1 MFLMDDSAAHES
13 KHTLIQVS
21 FQEHRHRYLVSVS
34 HSLWWKAVQVT
45 DFCHSSETN
54 TRFDSTIGWIFMCFC
69 VSFFFMASLIQW
81 LPAAWH
87 TWARQPA
94 VTSSFTWSYC
104 WLNLSKKKLLQ
115 RRETLQPGLSICLQ
129 TKEAN
134 SHILYVKNTIWLQVY
149 FLIIFYCQKICLKL
163 PDLKSEANA
172 KVL

>member
-13 KHTLIQVS
+13 KHTLIS
-21 FQEHRHRYLVSVS
+21 LQEHRHRYLVSVS
-34 HSLWWKAVQVT
+34 HSLWWKAAQVT

-69 VSFFFMASLIQW
+69 VSFFFVASLIQW

-87 TWARQPA
+87 TWARRPA
-94 VTSSFTWSYC
+94 VTSSSS
-104 WLNLSKKKLLQ
+104 NSSKKKLLQ
-115 RRETLQPGLSICLQ
+115 RWETLQPGLSICLQ